1 MSHLSL
7 EDGDIPESFLCPI
20 GMELMTDPVV
30 CADGHTYE
38 RVNIENWLLRS
49 QRSPKTNLELG
60 GSMLIPNH
68 TLRGAIADWME
79 ERDERSK
86 KAAAAAAAIENL
98 PPIPLP
104 PTGGPSLSR
113 TPSTPQDL
121 FDTAIESVDN
131 LPDRFHPERAAVDSA
146 LESMLRSFAN
156 QGDLFSSDR
165 FAGCCT
171 AIFSKPTARLQQY
184 LWQRS
189 GANCEP
195 WAIYLKPWIDSDE
208 PPICFSARMN
218 DTTVAFIEDPGLTIA
233 QLKDKMASKLNS
245 LGQHDIDPDSQK
257 WMFNGRLLADEATLD
272 LLGVKDGDCLVVMH
286 QARAGGCVGAIDSRC
301 VRPRVL
307 RFPTELDAYQRAGV
321 HGISASLGLGHRS
334 KGDGDSRFI
343 EVFKEVVQSDSGN
356 HK

>member
-7 EDGDIPESFLCPI
+7 VDGDIPESFLCPI

-38 RVNIENWLLRS
+38 RINIENWLLRS
-49 QRSPKTNLELG
+49 HRSPKTNLELG
-60 GSMLIPNH
+60 GTMLIPNH

-79 ERDERSK
+79 ERDERAA
-86 KAAAAAAAIENL
+86 KAAAAEIENL
-98 PPIPLP
+98 PPIPP
-104 PTGGPSLSR
+104 SAAGGPSLSR
-113 TPSTPQDL
+113 TPSTSQEL
-121 FDTAIESVDN
+121 FDAALEPVDY

-171 AIFSKPTARLQQY
+171 ALFSKPTARLQQY

-189 GANCEP
+189 GANCAP
-195 WAIYLKPWIDSDE
+195 WAIYLKPCIDADE
-208 PPICFSARMN
+208 PPISFSARMN
-218 DTTVAFIEDPGLTIA
+218 DTTISFIEDPGLTVA
-233 QLKDKMASKLNS
+233 QLKDKMTTKLDS
-245 LGQHDIDPDSQK
+245 LGQHGIEPDTQK

-272 LLGVKDGDCLVVMH
+272 LVGVKDGDCLVVMH
-286 QARAGGCVGAIDSRC
+286 QQVKAGNGGGSIGIGRIDSRC

-307 RFPTELDAYQRAGV
+307 RFPSQLDAYQRAGV
-321 HGISASLGLGHRS
+321 HGISASLGYARLMIFS
-334 KGDGDSRFI
+334 
-343 EVFKEVVQSDSGN
+343 FKQDTNTSLYLCVCT
-356 HK
+356 